1 MRSSNCGKVKYE
13 GMIFPTKQNGDL
25 EVLEY
30 VSAKEVVIRFIGTGY
45 TTKCAMVN
53 ILSGTVKDRLKPSVY
68 GVGVVGE
75 KYPLENG
82 KQSKEYN
89 VWVRMLD
96 RCYSTHVGHTYKG
109 CSVSENFKYYPY
121 FKDWCYKQFGFGIAG
136 YALDKDI
143 LSKGNKIYSE
153 DTCCFVPQEINN
165 LFTNKKVKSNYI
177 KTGVLFNERTKRYSV
192 GFSKGNKTKHLGYY
206 DNEQEAS
213 LAYTEAKEAY
223 IKEVAEKWKDKIDPR
238 VYEALL
244 DWTINACCLNNKQR
258 VNQ

>member
-1 MRSSNCGKVKYE
+1 MRSSNYGKVKYE
-13 GMIFPTKQNGDL
+13 GTIFPTKQNGDL

-109 CSVSENFKYYPY
+109 CSVSENFKYYPF
-121 FKDWCYKQFGFGIAG
+121 FKDWCHNQVGFGEKG
-136 YALDKDI
+136 FALDKDI
-143 LSKGNKIYSE
+143 LSKGNKTYSE

-165 LFTNKKVKSNYI
+165 LFTNKKVKSNSI

-192 GFSKGNKTKHLGYY
+192 GFSKGSKTKHLGYY
-206 DNEQEAS
+206 DNEQEAF
-213 LAYTEAKEAY
+213 LAYKQAKEQQ
-223 IKEVAEKWKDKIDPR
+223 IKVVANRWKDQIDPR
-238 VYEALL
+238 VYEALMNWEV
-244 DWTINACCLNNKQR
+244 DITD
-258 VNQ
+258 